1 MRYRKLDANRDYSFG
16 RGQTDFLINSPE
28 AVAQAIRTRLD
39 LATGEWFL
47 NTAEGTPYSS
57 QILGNNTYSIYDTA
71 IKERIVGTEGVVGIT
86 DYTSNFNPSSR
97 SLSVTATVET
107 LYGTTTVSTTVG
119 V

>member
-47 NTAEGTPYSS
+47 NTAEGTPYAS
-57 QILGNNTYSIYDTA
+57 QILGSNTYPVYDTA
-71 IKERIVGTEGVVGIT
+71 IKERIVGAQGVLGIT
-86 DYTSNFNPSSR
+86 DYTSTLDPNTR
-97 SLSVTATVET
+97 SLQVTATVET
-107 LYGTTTVSTTVG
+107 LYGTTLVTTTVG